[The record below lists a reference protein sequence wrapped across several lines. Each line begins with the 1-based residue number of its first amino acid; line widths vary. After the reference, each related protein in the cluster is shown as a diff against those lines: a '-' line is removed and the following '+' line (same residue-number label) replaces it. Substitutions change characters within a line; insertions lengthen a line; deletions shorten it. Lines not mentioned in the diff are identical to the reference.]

1 MNNKNDNIPVKK
13 TVQSL
18 SPEII
23 SQIVEN
29 QSKELELRAQE
40 ISIQKQIDNNSL
52 EFSIKA
58 LEAQVTDRRLQ
69 RDYNKYLNRNH
80 YFFIS
85 LLIIAIVTV
94 IIISLY
100 LDKEAIAIE
109 IIKAIVFILAGGIG
123 GYGLGNKKDNGK
135 NIDEKASIAG
145 V

>member
-1 MNNKNDNIPVKK
+1 M
-13 TVQSL
+13 
-18 SPEII
+18 
-23 SQIVEN
+23 
-29 QSKELELRAQE
+29 
-40 ISIQKQIDNNSL
+40 